1 MTEQEKQRLYLEY
14 TADDMRKLKNI
25 TLNQIKRYCGDANLH
40 WDDYFSIANM
50 TLWRVIESYDETKC
64 DNFYAFLVDCIRRKI
79 KTELTK
85 INNNASVSTSTKT
98 VSFDHVTDEG
108 VALAEVIDSKKT
120 ISEELDCRK
129 LSENAW
135 SYVNQFDGNARKV
148 VEMIMDGYS
157 NEEIQDLLTLSRRD
171 FDDIMIKLRTY
182 KNSAVLKRAN
192 RTATTTNTTTQI
204 SKMEETTMMGYSFN
218 KNKTE
223 APTVSMIKER
233 IEDGNLLLNYVLQRD
248 ENQWTV
254 EGKSNQISDMLQM
267 LPLPSLTF
275 AQRENTNGTFLTF
288 VVDGKQRI
296 TNVLSF
302 MNNGFKISNKVRRGM
317 IRYNVLLGT
326 ENGVPQFGWA
336 EFDIRGKRFSDF
348 PPELQKILRGYQFD
362 ARIYINCTDED
373 ISYHITRYN
382 DGKAMNSNQKSIL
395 RIGYEYAARIR
406 KITSMPFFAD
416 IFKTS
421 EIQKGVPEKV
431 CVEAIMASNYLDD
444 WKKKNE
450 DNAEYIANN
459 ADKEDFDSLEETID
473 RLSDCLDDETRKL
486 FTVKDSFILLAVF
499 NKFKELNLDNA
510 DEIFNNFLTEF
521 PNMTEIEINDVS
533 WNDFFTMRNTK
544 DKKIVAEK
552 IEHVYALLTEY
563 ISSNNNEKETIEEEI
578 DSEDDGDEDDLFY
591 VTTATPATK
600 LYDLK
605 EDDDGTEEEQGGGDS
620 DGRQSDNKE
629 APDSVLD
636 KHDEKGEELSGLPD
650 KDGEEDNPWEDLLFG
665 D

>member
-14 TADDMRKLKNI
+14 TADDMRKLKAI
-25 TLNQIKRYCGDANLH
+25 TLTQIRKFCGDANLH

-85 INNNASVSTSTKT
+85 INNNATVTTSTKT
-98 VSFDHVTDEG
+98 ISFDHVTDDG
-108 VALAEVIDSKKT
+108 VALAETIDSKKT
-120 ISEELDCRK
+120 ISDELDSRH

-135 SYVNQFDGNARKV
+135 QYVHQFDGNPRKV
-148 VEMIMDGYS
+148 VEMIMDGYA
-157 NEEIQDLLTLSRRD
+157 NDEIQRVLHLSRRD
-171 FDDIMIKLRTY
+171 FDDIMIKLRAY
-182 KNSAVLKRAN
+182 KNSSILKRTN
-192 RTATTTNTTTQI
+192 SEYRKTPVYETNT
-204 SKMEETTMMGYSFN
+204 KMEETTMMGYSFN

-223 APTVSMIKER
+223 NPTVSMIQER
-233 IEDGNLLLNYVLQRD
+233 VEDKSLLLNYVLQRD

-275 AQRENTNGTFLTF
+275 AQRDNENGTFLTF
-288 VVDGKQRI
+288 VIDGKQRI

-302 MNNGFKISNKVRRGM
+302 MNNGFKISNKVRRGV
-317 IRYNVLLGT
+317 IRYNVL
-326 ENGVPQFGWA
+326 NGMKEDGAPDFDWR
-336 EFDIRGKRFSDF
+336 EFDIRGKRFSEF
-348 PPELQKILRGYQFD
+348 PSELQKVLRGYQFD
-362 ARIYINCTDED
+362 ARIYMNCSDED
-373 ISYHITRYN
+373 ITYHITRYN

-406 KITSMPFFAD
+406 KITDMAFFAD

-421 EIQKGVPEKV
+421 EIQKGIPEKI

-459 ADKEDFDSLEETID
+459 AAKEDFDSLEETID
-473 RLSDCLDDETRKL
+473 RLSDVLDDETRTL
-486 FTVKDSFILLAVF
+486 FTAKEAFTFLAVF
-499 NKFKELNLDNA
+499 NRFKELNLDNA
-510 DEIFNNFLTEF
+510 DEIFNDFLTEF
-521 PNMTEIEINDVS
+521 PKMGDVEIDGVT
-533 WNDFFTMRNTK
+533 WNEFLDMRNTK
-544 DKKIVAEK
+544 DKKVISEK
-552 IEHVYALLTEY
+552 IEHIYHLLTEY
-563 ISSNNNEKETIEEEI
+563 INRNNNGEEKVVKE
-578 DSEDDGDEDDLFY
+578 SESDEDEEDDLFY

-605 EDDDGTEEEQGGGDS
+605 ENDNEEQSNGDS
-620 DGRQSDNKE
+620 TGEHSDNEE
-629 APDSVLD
+629 ASDSVLD
-636 KHDEKGEELSGLPD
+636 KHDEEGTELSGLSD
-650 KDGEEDNPWEDLLFG
+650 EDWQEGASDEEVDD
-665 D
+665 